1 MGYIF
6 DEFEDEIV
14 REIKNTLDLEKEI
27 DIPLE
32 IPDEE
37 RGDFALPCFIFSKY
51 LKRSP
56 DQIAEFLSNEIKLDL
71 GTAKK
76 TGPYVNFKINNERLV
91 KETIEKCSK
100 YKDSFG
106 KYPSKGEKVILEH
119 TSANPNGPLHVGRAR
134 NPIIGDTLSRVYEKM
149 GYEVE
154 RQYFV
159 NDIGRQM
166 AIFTWGSLNIDENE
180 LPEPERSKID
190 YQMVRYYQRAN
201 SLLEENPNIEE
212 EVRGIIHSMEQGDK
226 EILKVFRKNAEKV
239 LEGVTGSLKRLNIY
253 LDSFKNESDFVI
265 DGSVDGLIKN
275 MDLSNYC
282 EREDGALYFEKEGKR
297 TFLTRDDGT
306 NLYPA
311 RDLAYHVW
319 KAERADSLLNVL
331 GEDHKLHGKFLID
344 VLKALDIEPIPEF
357 VFYSFVS
364 FEGQEMST
372 RKGIYVTLDDLM
384 DTAQKKARDEI
395 LKRRDDL
402 DEQKIEDI
410 SEKVGMGA
418 VRFNI
423 IKVQPEKPIDFKWDE
438 ALNFQGDTGPFIQY
452 TYARSCGILK
462 KYDGNITLE
471 EADLSKLNEEREIKL
486 IKTMAKYPRIL
497 SMIQKNNAPH
507 RLAKYGLE
515 LASEFNQFYRDH
527 HVLKSKNKK
536 KERILLIT
544 AYRYVLKSLLDTL
557 GIDAPESM

>member
-1 MGYIF
+1 MGYIL
-6 DEFEDEIV
+6 DEFENEII
-14 REIKNTLDLEKEI
+14 REIKNTLDLDTKI

-37 RGDFALPCFIFSKY
+37 RGDFALPCFIFSKH
-51 LKRSP
+51 LKKSP
-56 DQIAEFLSNEIKLDL
+56 DHIAKNLVENIKLEL
-71 GTAKK
+71 GTAEQA
-76 TGPYVNFKINNERLV
+76 GPYVNFKLDNRRLV
-91 KETIEKCSK
+91 KETIEKCLE
-100 YKDSFG
+100 YKESYG
-106 KYPSKGEKVILEH
+106 KYPNKDEKITLEH

-134 NPIIGDTLSRVYEKM
+134 NPIIGDTLVRVYEKM
-149 GYEVE
+149 GFEVE

-166 AIFTWGSLNIDENE
+166 AIFTWGSLNIDEDG
-180 LPEPERSKID
+180 LPEPERDKID
-190 YQMVRYYQRAN
+190 YHMVRYYQKAN
-201 SLLEENPNIEE
+201 SLLEENPDIED
-212 EVRGIIHSMEQGDK
+212 EVRGIIHAMEQGD
-226 EILKVFRKNAEKV
+226 EDILKVFRRNAEKV
-239 LEGVTGSLKRLNIY
+239 LEGVTGSLKRLNIH
-253 LDSFKNESDFVI
+253 LNSFKNESDFVV
-265 DGSVDGLIKN
+265 DGSVDELISK
-275 MDLSNYC
+275 MDKTEYC
-282 EREDGALYFEKEGKR
+282 EREDGALFFEKEGRR

-331 GEDHKLHGKFLID
+331 GEDHKLHGEFLRNA
-344 VLKALDIEPIPEF
+344 LNALDIDPIPEI

-384 DTAQKKARDEI
+384 DTAQEKARDEI

-402 DEQKIEDI
+402 SDQEIEEI

-423 IKVQPEKPIDFKWDE
+423 IKVQPEKPIDFKWEE

-452 TYARSCGILK
+452 TYARSCGILNK
-462 KYDGNITLE
+462 SDEEITLE
-471 EADLSKLNEEREIKL
+471 KVDLSKLKEEGEIKL
-486 IKTMAKYPRIL
+486 IKTMAKFPKLL
-497 SMIQKNNAPH
+497 SGVQKQNSPH

-527 HVLKSKNKK
+527 HVLKSRNKK
-536 KERILLIT
+536 KERILLVT
-544 AYRYVLKSLLDTL
+544 AYKYVLKSLLDTL

>member
-1 MGYIF
+1 MGYIL
-6 DEFEDEIV
+6 DEFENEIV
-14 REIKNTLDLEKEI
+14 REIKNTLDLDEQK

-37 RGDFALPCFIFSKY
+37 RGDFALPCFIFSKH
-51 LKRSP
+51 LKKSP
-56 DQIAEFLSNEIKLDL
+56 DHIADDLVDNIKLEL
-71 GTAKK
+71 GTAEQA
-76 TGPYVNFKINNERLV
+76 GPYVNFKLNNKLLV
-91 KETIEKCSK
+91 KETIEKCLE
-100 YKDSFG
+100 YKESFG
-106 KYPSKGEKVILEH
+106 TYPNKNEKITLEH

-134 NPIIGDTLSRVYEKM
+134 NPIIGDTLSRVYKKM
-149 GYEVE
+149 GYKVE

-166 AIFTWGSLNIDENE
+166 AIFTWGTLNIEEDE
-180 LPEPERSKID
+180 LPEPERDKID
-190 YQMVRYYQRAN
+190 YQMVRYYQKAN
-201 SLLEENPNIEE
+201 SLLEENPGIED
-212 EVRGIIHSMEQGDK
+212 EVRGIIHAMEQGD
-226 EILKVFRKNAEKV
+226 EDILNIFRKNAEKI
-239 LEGVTGSLKRLNIY
+239 LEGVTRSLERLNIQ
-253 LDSFKNESDFVI
+253 LDSFKNESDFVV
-265 DGSVDGLIKN
+265 DGSVDNLVTK
-275 MDLSNYC
+275 MDKIDSC
-282 EREDGALYFEKEGKR
+282 RREDGALFFEKDGRK

-311 RDLAYHVW
+311 RDLAYHMW
-319 KAERADSLLNVL
+319 KAERADSLLNIL
-331 GEDHKLHGKFLID
+331 GEDHKLHGKFLKNA
-344 VLKALDIEPIPEF
+344 LKALDIEPIPAV

-384 DTAQKKARDEI
+384 DTAQEKAKDEI

-402 DEQKIEDI
+402 SAEDIEDI

-423 IKVQPEKPIDFKWDE
+423 IKVQPEKPIDFRWEE

-452 TYARSCGILK
+452 TYARSCGILNK
-462 KYDGNITLE
+462 SDEKIDLE
-471 EADLSKLNEEREIKL
+471 KVDFSKLKEVGEIKL
-486 IKTMAKYPRIL
+486 IKTMAKFPKIL
-497 SMIQKNNAPH
+497 SEVQKQNSPH

-527 HVLKSKNKK
+527 HVLKSTNKK
-536 KERILLIT
+536 KERILLVT
-544 AYRYVLKSLLDTL
+544 AYKYVLKSLLDTL

>member
-1 MGYIF
+1 MGYIL
-6 DEFEDEIV
+6 DEFEDEV
-14 REIKNTLDLEKEI
+14 VKEIKKILELDEKI

-37 RGDFALPCFIFSKY
+37 RGDLAVPCFIFSKL

-56 DQIAEFLSNEIKLDL
+56 IEIAENLAAELELSKGSVEQN
-71 GTAKK
+71 
-76 TGPYVNFKINNERLV
+76 GPYINFKVDNERLV
-91 KETIEKCSK
+91 KETIEKCLD
-100 YKDSFG
+100 YEDSFG
-106 KYPSKGEKVILEH
+106 TYPNKNKKVTLEH

-134 NPIIGDTLSRVYEKM
+134 NPIIGDTLARVYEKM

-166 AIFTWGSLNIDENE
+166 AIFTWGRLNIEERE
-180 LPEPERSKID
+180 LPEPERDKID
-190 YQMVRYYQRAN
+190 YSMVRYYQKAN
-201 SLLEENPNIEE
+201 SLLEDDPDIED
-212 EVRGIIHSMEQGDK
+212 EVRNIIHAMEQGDE
-226 EILKVFRKNAEKV
+226 EILDVFKENAEKV
-239 LEGVTGSLKRLNIY
+239 LDGVTRSLKRLNID
-253 LDSFKNESDFVI
+253 LDSFKNESDFIV
-265 DGSVDGLIKN
+265 DGSVDNLVTK
-275 MDLSNYC
+275 MDKIDSC
-282 EREDGALYFEKEGKR
+282 RREDGALFFEKDGRK

-311 RDLAYHVW
+311 RDLAYHMW
-319 KAERADSLLNVL
+319 KAERADSLLNIL
-331 GEDHKLHGKFLID
+331 GEDHKLHGKFLKNA
-344 VLKALDIEPIPEF
+344 LKALDIEPIPAV

-364 FEGQEMST
+364 FEGKEMST

-384 DTAQKKARDEI
+384 DTAQKKAKKEI

-402 DEQKIEDI
+402 SEQEIEYI

-423 IKVQPEKPIDFKWDE
+423 IKVQPEKPIDFRWEE

-452 TYARSCGILK
+452 TYARSCGILNK
-462 KYDGNITLE
+462 SNEELDLC
-471 EADLSKLNEEREIKL
+471 EADLNKLDEEGEIKL
-486 IKTMAKYPRIL
+486 VKTMAKFPRIL
-497 SMIQKNNAPH
+497 NEVQDQNSPH

-527 HVLKSKNKK
+527 HVLKSEDKK
-536 KERILLIT
+536 VERLLLVK
-544 AYRYVLKSLLDTL
+544 AYRYVLKSLLETL
-557 GIDAPESM
+557 GIDSPESM

>member
-1 MGYIF
+1 MGYIL
-6 DEFEDEIV
+6 DDFENEII
-14 REIKNTLDLEKEI
+14 REIKNTLDLDEEL

-37 RGDFALPCFIFSKY
+37 RGDFAVPCFIFSKH

-56 DQIAEFLSNEIKLDL
+56 DQIAEYLSDKIKLDL
-71 GTAKK
+71 GTAEQ
-76 TGPYVNFKINNERLV
+76 TGPYVNFKIDHNRLV
-91 KETIEKCSK
+91 KETIKKCLECKDHFGTYPDKDEK
-100 YKDSFG
+100 
-106 KYPSKGEKVILEH
+106 ITLEH

-134 NPIIGDTLSRVYEKM
+134 NPIIGDTLARVYDKM
-149 GYEVE
+149 GFDVE

-166 AIFTWGSLNIDENE
+166 AIFTWGSLNIEDEE
-180 LPEPERSKID
+180 LLEPERNKID
-190 YQMVRYYQRAN
+190 YHMVKYYQKAN
-201 SLLEENPNIEE
+201 SLLEENSDIED
-212 EVRGIIHSMEQGDK
+212 EVRSIIHEMEQGDE
-226 EILKVFRKNAEKV
+226 EILKVFRRNAEKV
-239 LEGVTGSLKRLNIY
+239 LEGVTESLERLNIY
-253 LDSFKNESDFVI
+253 LDSFKNESDFIV
-265 DGSVDGLIKN
+265 DGSVDELISKIER
-275 MDLSNYC
+275 LVCC
-282 EREDGALYFEKEGKR
+282 EREDGALFFEKEGRR

-331 GEDHKLHGKFLID
+331 GEDHKSHGKFLKES
-344 VLKALDIEPIPEF
+344 LKALDIEPIPEL

-384 DTAQKKARDEI
+384 DTAQEKAKDEI

-402 DEQKIEDI
+402 KKTQIEDI

-452 TYARSCGILK
+452 TYARSCGILNKSDK
-462 KYDGNITLE
+462 KIDLE
-471 EADLSKLNEEREIKL
+471 KTDLSKLNEEGEVKL
-486 IKTMAKYPRIL
+486 IKTMAKLPRIL
-497 SMIQKNNAPH
+497 SEVQKNNSPH
-507 RLAKYGLE
+507 KLAKYGLE

-527 HVLKSKNKK
+527 HVLKSTNKK
-536 KERILLIT
+536 KERLILVT
-544 AYRYVLKSLLDTL
+544 AYRYALKSLLDTL
-557 GIDAPESM
+557 GIDTPVSM